1 MTPRASDDHPPV
13 FGGRFR
19 LVQRLGRGQAG
30 DVFEAEDLRL
40 GGRAAVK
47 VLSPEHGGTPVEERF
62 VQEARVLARL
72 DHPHV
77 VRLVGGLEAHDGLR
91 YFAVEL
97 AEHGSLDTA
106 IGPGGALALD
116 QALRFARQILGALV
130 HVHALGLIHRDVKPS
145 NVLVF
150 GGPCAKLADFGV
162 VHDARRAITMFGDE
176 LGTPAFMPPEQAIDP
191 ADVSPSA
198 DVYGMGTTLFT
209 MVTGDKP
216 VVISTAGY
224 RERALEALPV
234 GLREVVDR
242 ATRPFVEERYATAA
256 HMLEAVVAL
265 EATAVTK

>member
-1 MTPRASDDHPPV
+1 M

-77 VRLVGGLEAHDGLR
+77 VKVLDAGTTADVAWIALELVDGQTLEARIHRWRARPSPGR
-91 YFAVEL
+91 FADAERIFREL
-97 AEHGSLDTA
+97 AA
-106 IGPGGALALD
+106 AL
-116 QALRFARQILGALV
+116 QHI
-130 HVHALGLIHRDVKPS
+130 HELGLIHRDVKPS